1 MILYLYK
8 LGTNTPALTI
18 KNARSYTAD
27 SVTDEDGAVYRP
39 LAEGYELSGKAD
51 CSETLRAD
59 YRAAHPTQETRL
71 EELEELRFFGWADR
85 CCSRPG
91 WRSWRRWWRRC
102 CSEVRAYEYGCGA
115 TVPCGTAES
124 GAGRGFI
131 SSPCSRM

>member
-39 LAEGYELSGKAD
+39 LAEDYELSGKAD

-71 EELEELRFFGWADR
+71 EELETLVAALL
-85 CCSRPG
+85 
-91 WRSWRRWWRRC
+91 
-102 CSEVRAYEYGCGA
+102 EVRAYEYGCGA
-115 TVPCGTAES
+115 AVPCGTAES

>member
-27 SVTDEDGAVYRP
+27 SILAADGAVYAP

-59 YRAAHPTQETRL
+59 YRAAYPAQETRL
-71 EELEELRFFGWADR
+71 EELEELVAALMFG
-85 CCSRPG
+85 G
-91 WRSWRRWWRRC
+91 
-102 CSEVRAYEYGCGA
+102 EGE
-115 TVPCGTAES
+115 
-124 GAGRGFI
+124 
-131 SSPCSRM
+131 